1 MVSQVAADSVLIHR
15 LVLPLLSSL
24 WCFLVIL
31 YSTFVTMALFTVS
44 PVLNKNQSEQGC
56 GIEVIFFFLS
66 GSFQLSFEIHSHTA
80 IRNEDLMILPACL
93 PSPLPLLS

>member
-56 GIEVIFFFLS
+56 GIEVIFFFSVGLFNS
-66 GSFQLSFEIHSHTA
+66 LLKYIV
-80 IRNEDLMILPACL
+80 I
-93 PSPLPLLS
+93 LLSEMKI

>member
-1 MVSQVAADSVLIHR
+1 MVSQVAADSVLIH
-15 LVLPLLSSL
+15 PLLSSL
-24 WCFLVIL
+24 LCFLVIL

-44 PVLNKNQSEQGC
+44 PVLNKNQSEHGC
-56 GIEVIFFFLS
+56 GIEVIFSLS
-66 GSFQLSFEIHSHTA
+66 GSFQLAFEIHSHTA